1 MKAER
6 ARLARLH
13 RLERIRAIAKQA
25 AAAEAA
31 QAESTLSQLEA
42 LAERTRRMAQDYAA
56 RGGLQDA
63 AALQQMVR
71 FAGGLQGIAA
81 STTGDAAR
89 ARQVA
94 DAKLADLGR
103 AERQRAVVEE
113 RAGKQAQA
121 IAKAAER
128 PVLGSRRATGTDLE

>member
-6 ARLARLH
+6 ARLARLN
-13 RLERIRAIAKQA
+13 RLERIRAIAKQT
-25 AAAEAA
+25 AAAESA

-81 STTGDAAR
+81 STSGDAQR
-89 ARQVA
+89 ARHVA
-94 DAKLADLGR
+94 DAKMAELGR

-113 RAGKQAQA
+113 RADKQAQV
-121 IAKAAER
+121 IAKASEK
-128 PVLGSRRATGTDLE
+128 PVLGSRRATGTELE